1 MVREAHCLGFEED
14 TSWTVLEWRQDQGV
28 DVNDRINAQWAD
40 LIVRKRSFPPNMH
53 WTEQTKQMFFLA
65 SYNIDKF
72 RTFVFESSFLKRYVV
87 DAATQER
94 IRNDEV
100 ALLEF
105 GMKWLRFLL
114 FKEGDFDLQKNKTP
128 EAP

>member
-1 MVREAHCLGFEED
+1 
-14 TSWTVLEWRQDQGV
+14 
-28 DVNDRINAQWAD
+28 
-40 LIVRKRSFPPNMH
+40 MH

-87 DAATQER
+87 DAAAQER

-114 FKEGDFDLQKNKTP
+114 FKEGDLQEKKTP
-128 EAP
+128 DSH